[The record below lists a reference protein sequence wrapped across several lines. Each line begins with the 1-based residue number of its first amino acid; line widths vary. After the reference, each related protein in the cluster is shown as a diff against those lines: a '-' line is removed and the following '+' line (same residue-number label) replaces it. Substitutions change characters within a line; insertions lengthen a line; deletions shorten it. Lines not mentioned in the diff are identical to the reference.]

1 MPTVGVL
8 ITLPEPALSELDD
21 YRFGIGDQN
30 PAEVPSHI
38 TLLPPTEVVDD
49 ELPHV
54 EEHLAA
60 AAVGQQPYRV
70 HLRGTATFQPVSP
83 VVFVVLAEGIA
94 RTEQLAGAVRSGP
107 LDVELAYPYHPH
119 VTVAYD
125 HDQET
130 LDRAFEDFAAYD
142 RAFEVRQFHLY
153 VRGADARWRHLRRYD
168 LGEA

>member
-8 ITLPEPALSELDD
+8 VTLPEPALSELDG

-38 TLLPPTEVVDD
+38 TLLPPTEVDD
-49 ELPHV
+49 GDLV
-54 EEHLAA
+54 AIEEHLATA
-60 AAVGQQPYRV
+60 AAGHAPYRV

-94 RTEQLAGAVRSGP
+94 RTEQLAAAVRSGP

-125 HDQET
+125 VDQEV
-130 LDRAFEDFAAYD
+130 LDRAFEDFAGYD
-142 RAFEVRQFHLY
+142 RAFDVAEFHLY
-153 VRGADARWRHLRRYD
+153 TQGADGRWRHTRRFD